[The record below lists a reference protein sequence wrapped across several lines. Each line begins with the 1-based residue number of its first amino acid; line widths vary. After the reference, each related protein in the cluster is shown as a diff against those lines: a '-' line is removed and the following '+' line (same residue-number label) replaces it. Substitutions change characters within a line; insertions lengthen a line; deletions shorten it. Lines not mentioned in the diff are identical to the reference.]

1 MINEINGY
9 VIILGCM
16 VMHVSAGWILE
27 EAQPRTQGLYA
38 GNLGGSHWRNQSRDM
53 VALVTYWRSTR
64 STPVRMVGTLTNSFR
79 FFTQKIIFCFFLHYS
94 CFLILLH
101 GWDVEK
107 LIHAYAMYVR
117 TYAHA
122 Q

>member
-1 MINEINGY
+1 MINEINGR

-27 EAQPRTQGLYA
+27 EAQPRTQGPIA

-64 STPVRMVGTLTNSFR
+64 GYPCADGRDLDE
-79 FFTQKIIFCFFLHYS
+79 FFSVFSPFAF
-94 CFLILLH
+94 
-101 GWDVEK
+101 
-107 LIHAYAMYVR
+107 
-117 TYAHA
+117 
-122 Q
+122 